1 VLAAVCSAE
10 QALPAASIAISSN
23 CVPGALYNLVK
34 AAASA
39 AGCSTYVQQQLTLLL
54 LLLLLLLRLL
64 LQTYGTLL
72 GRSASTACMPPTTTA
87 HM

>member
-54 LLLLLLLRLL
+54 LLLLLLRLL